1 MSARR
6 SKAQVDRLDDYAAF
20 VDRLLADGRLD
31 AASAELQHMGGALK
45 AMPSGRGLRNACEAW
60 LGLVVRLAEARIA
73 QRAAEARRVKT
84 SARMEYIAW
93 VLTHSS
99 LCRSR

>member
-1 MSARR
+1 MRR
-6 SKAQVDRLDDYAAF
+6 RGRTLVDRLDDYAAF

-31 AASAELQHMGGALK
+31 AAASELQHMGGAVK
-45 AMPSGRGLRNACEAW
+45 ALPAGRGLRNACEAW
-60 LGLVVRLAEARIA
+60 LSLVVRLAEARIA
-73 QRAAEARRVKT
+73 QRALEARRATT